1 MSQCL
6 NASVYVSLSSG
17 DFMFRVG
24 TLAELGHVVS
34 DEYGM
39 PSSGSPPETDVPGS
53 PAASLTFLGMPTTP
67 PVLEL
72 QLLATQPLIIP
83 SFQKAFTRLFSRRV
97 KLKRKDV
104 AGFRIILEENPMHLT
119 VSAPLVIVVVDADP
133 YRNPITITCHS
144 AKHTARHILGHR
156 VILMEQGILVMES
169 KDKSQTH
176 TCMFMFEIS

>member
-39 PSSGSPPETDVPGS
+39 PSSGSPPEPT
-53 PAASLTFLGMPTTP
+53 ASFAGRFLGMPTTP

-144 AKHTARHILGHR
+144 GKHTARHILGHR